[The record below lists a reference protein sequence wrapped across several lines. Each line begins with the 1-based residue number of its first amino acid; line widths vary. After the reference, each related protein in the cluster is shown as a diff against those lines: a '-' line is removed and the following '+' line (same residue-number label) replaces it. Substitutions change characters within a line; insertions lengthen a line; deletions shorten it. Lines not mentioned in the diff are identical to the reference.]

1 MFGLDMSGGDITKF
15 AHVNAVIAS
24 IENSADWDIAESP
37 EKLYFY
43 QLRAAQNVDIFEPF
57 NDEQNC
63 LIEYLNSRRAGR
75 RLCDYA
81 FRVYAQSA

>member
-15 AHVNAVIAS
+15 ARVNAVIAS
-24 IENSADWDIAESP
+24 IAGSADWDIAESP

-57 NDEQNC
+57 NDEHNC
-63 LIEYLNSRRAGR
+63 LIESLNSR
-75 RLCDYA
+75 
-81 FRVYAQSA
+81 